1 VQQML
6 LARVRFAFFVSLFMY
21 FGNLFPLTSVSL
33 VVSETQASVTRVSKF
48 GYSKRLLLLSFSCT
62 RILTH
67 GVAVLLLF
75 VLRFAFFVSLC
86 MYFGNLFPLTSVSLV
101 MSETQASVTRV
112 SKFGYSRRLVALA
125 FI

>member
-1 VQQML
+1 MQQML

-75 VLRFAFFVSLC
+75 PGNCISEKC
-86 MYFGNLFPLTSVSLV
+86 FGD
-101 MSETQASVTRV
+101 
-112 SKFGYSRRLVALA
+112 VADA
-125 FI
+125 M